1 MLPEPARISIL
12 TVSDRASRGEYA
24 DQGGPAAEA
33 WLQRTITSPI
43 EVSRLIVPDGRD
55 TVADALC
62 GFAEESIDLVLV
74 TGGRTAPCASA
85 RTSCATSRPA
95 APTVATPAAPVPRSV
110 RLCADTSRAGGVSCA
125 NGTARFGNG
134 PPDPRWAQM
143 RYAGSP
149 SADKCRSPDTQP
161 RGLPWRRLRGR
172 GSPWRCRTPCHPCA
186 SSAAHL

>member
-1 MLPEPARISIL
+1 MCSTSLTGVCGQDYAMLPEPARISIL

-74 TGGRTAPCASA
+74 TDGRTAPCASA
-85 RTSCATSRPA
+85 RTSCATSTPARAHSCHARGPGAAQRPA
-95 APTVATPAAPVPRSV
+95 LRRHLARRRSFPRKRNCPLRKRPPRPA
-110 RLCADTSRAGGVSCA
+110 L
-125 NGTARFGNG
+125 G
-134 PPDPRWAQM
+134 PDAI
-143 RYAGSP
+143 
-149 SADKCRSPDTQP
+149 CRKPE
-161 RGLPWRRLRGR
+161 RG
-172 GSPWRCRTPCHPCA
+172 
-186 SSAAHL
+186 